1 MKRTDQERIE
11 RELRRREKKVR
22 VIDRKTTDADAD
34 SDADSDRPDASP
46 SAYIQELLDTFHFDD
61 QMIYNTQDDEDILE
75 LLMTM
80 KEDLPEK
87 DWDGVLRSAIR
98 KTKVSQK
105 DLAFTELKA
114 LLSEC

>member
-22 VIDRKTTDADAD
+22 VNERE
-34 SDADSDRPDASP
+34 RPEASP
-46 SAYIQELLDTFHFDD
+46 SAYIQELVETFHYDD
-61 QMIYNTQDDEDILE
+61 QMIYNTQDDEDVLE
-75 LLMTM
+75 LLMNM

-105 DLAFTELKA
+105 DVAFSELKA
-114 LLSEC
+114 LLTEA

>member
-22 VIDRKTTDADAD
+22 VTDRKTE
-34 SDADSDRPDASP
+34 RPDASP
-46 SAYIQELLDTFHFDD
+46 SAYIQELVDTFHFDD
-61 QMIYNTQDDEDILE
+61 QVIYNTQDDEEVLE
-75 LLMTM
+75 LLMSM

-105 DLAFTELKA
+105 DVAFTELKA
-114 LLSEC
+114 LLTEC

>member
-22 VIDRKTTDADAD
+22 VTERKTGTGP
-34 SDADSDRPDASP
+34 RPEASA
-46 SAYIQELLDTFHFDD
+46 SAYIQGLVDTFQFDD
-61 QMIYNTQDDEDILE
+61 QVIYNTQDDENVLE
-75 LLMTM
+75 LLIGM

-105 DLAFTELKA
+105 DVAFTELKS
-114 LLSEC
+114 LLTEC

>member
-22 VIDRKTTDADAD
+22 VSERE
-34 SDADSDRPDASP
+34 RPDASP
-46 SAYIQELLDTFHFDD
+46 SAYIAELVETFHYDD
-61 QMIYNTQDDEDILE
+61 QMIYNTQDDEDVLE
-75 LLMTM
+75 LLMNM

-105 DLAFTELKA
+105 DVAFTELKA
-114 LLSEC
+114 LLTEA